1 MARFVVAAAVLASS
15 AAFQPARPHLAP
27 PMQQRSVTNRQRS
40 LCRLRAGAAAPAAG
54 SVVFRAAVGAVGQ
67 LVVTTAVGAL
77 TVKKGVVTPD
87 QITALARVIYNLF
100 LPCFLFC
107 SVVKTV
113 TTYGLEPTLLL
124 MPVFA
129 AAQIVVA
136 HVASRLVAS
145 VAVDPT
151 DEDGAKQLLLSG
163 TFNNPGV
170 LPLLFFDA
178 LFRNHADPALYP
190 RLVASTSFYLM
201 GFTPLYW
208 SLGNRILDGGD
219 AADAKPSSLAEAV
232 ARVARPPPV
241 LASLV
246 ALGVAATPLATLLV
260 GDGAPLA
267 TVFRALERFAGAYL
281 PSASLVLAGSLI
293 SGGPAAE
300 DADAGFPRR
309 VALICLLKYA
319 VIPALG
325 FASLAGLEAAGLF
338 PSAKARPLLW
348 FFLLTQFAM
357 PPAQN
362 TVVMYQL
369 RDAPRLAAKQA
380 KALLVI
386 YAAAAVPLSFLFQL
400 YLTYCGL

>member
-1 MARFVVAAAVLASS
+1 MARLVVAAAVLASS
-15 AAFQPARPHLAP
+15 AAFQPARPRLAP
-27 PMQQRSVTNRQRS
+27 PMQRRSVTNRQRS

-77 TVKKGVVTPD
+77 TVKQGVVTPD

-145 VAVDPT
+145 VAVDPR

-178 LFRNHADPALYP
+178 LFRNHADPTLYP

-219 AADAKPSSLAEAV
+219 AAGGKPSLAEAV

-246 ALGVAATPLATLLV
+246 ALGVAATPLANLLV

-319 VIPALG
+319 AIPALG

-386 YAAAAVPLSFLFQL
+386 YAVAAVPLSFLFQL